1 MDTAEASVTF
11 VRTLRAPARE
21 VFAAWID
28 PELIRRWL
36 APSPHGEGAAEV
48 DARVGG
54 RYRIETPGPDGQLHV
69 TMGEY
74 RELVPGRRLVQTWVY
89 EGPMAVAR
97 GFETLLT
104 VELRELE
111 PGLTELTLKHER
123 LPNAEY
129 GNLLRAGWTG
139 CLDRLEALYAEDR
152 VTPAR

>member
-1 MDTAEASVTF
+1 MDTPAPSATF
-11 VRTLRAPARE
+11 VRTLKASARE

-28 PELIRRWL
+28 PELLLRWL
-36 APSPHGEGAAEV
+36 APSPFGTGAAEV

-54 RYRIETPGPDGQLHV
+54 RYRIETPGPDGELHV
-69 TMGEY
+69 TTGEY

-104 VELRELE
+104 VELRELA
-111 PGLTELTLKHER
+111 PDLTELTLRHER

-129 GNLLRAGWTG
+129 GDLLQQGWTA
-139 CLDRLEALYAEDR
+139 CLDRLEALYAGDR
-152 VTPAR
+152 VTPA